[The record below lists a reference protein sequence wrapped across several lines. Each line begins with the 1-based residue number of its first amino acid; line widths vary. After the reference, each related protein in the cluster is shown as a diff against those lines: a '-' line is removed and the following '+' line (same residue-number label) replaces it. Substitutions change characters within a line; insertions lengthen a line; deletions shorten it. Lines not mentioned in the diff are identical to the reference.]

1 VNKTI
6 SVKELAKLIKVC
18 KNEGVSRLKYGDI
31 EVSIGMTENLP
42 MTPSP
47 QARGSAKK
55 AEKIEA
61 KAYLQMQYDEA
72 RVLAETLHV
81 EDPAAFE
88 KMLIDGEF
96 SEAKEN

>member
-1 VNKTI
+1 VIKPI
-6 SVKELAKLIKVC
+6 STKELAKLIKIC
-18 KNEGVSRLKYGDI
+18 KNEGVSSLKFG
-31 EVSIGMTENLP
+31 EVHISMTPTENLV

-55 AEKIEA
+55 AEKITT
-61 KAYLQMQYDEA
+61 KASLQMQYDEA
-72 RVLAETLHV
+72 QLLAETLHV